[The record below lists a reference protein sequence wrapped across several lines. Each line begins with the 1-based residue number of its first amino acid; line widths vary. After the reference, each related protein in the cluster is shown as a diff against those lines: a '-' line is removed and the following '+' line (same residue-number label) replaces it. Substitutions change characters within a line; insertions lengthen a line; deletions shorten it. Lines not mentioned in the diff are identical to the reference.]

1 MLNWEGILNHELSS
15 GSTGACFGFAFKFPT
30 FDRIKTKQKTMEKFT
45 GIIGVVVLL
54 GAAYLLSNNRSKI
67 DFKLVFWGLALQLGF
82 ALFILK
88 TPIGLPFFE
97 FFDTAIKKLLS
108 FSDKGGDFLF
118 ASFITNQVETPL
130 INFAVRVLPT
140 IIFFSALIA
149 VLYHLG
155 VMQFVVKG
163 IAKLVQKTMGTSGSE
178 TLSVVASIFVGQ
190 TEAPLLVR
198 PFVKGMTKS
207 EIMTIMVGGF
217 ATVAGGVMAIYVAML
232 KDIPGI
238 AGHLMAASI
247 MSAPAAIVIAK
258 IMYPE
263 TEESET
269 KGTLKVN
276 VEKTADNVMEAL
288 GDGAIDGLKLA
299 ANIAAMLIAFVAM
312 IAMIDWLLE
321 FANTSLAEIF
331 GFIFRPLAW
340 CMGAPWNE
348 ADTLGTLLGEKIV
361 LTELIAYKDLSDI
374 RAAGE
379 LSDRT
384 AIIASYALCGFA
396 NFASIGIQMGGIGGI
411 APTRKKDISKIAL
424 KAMIGGAIASWI
436 TASIAGILI

>member
-1 MLNWEGILNHELSS
+1 
-15 GSTGACFGFAFKFPT
+15 
-30 FDRIKTKQKTMEKFT
+30 MERFT
-45 GIIGVVVLL
+45 GLIGIVVLL
-54 GAAYLLSNNRSKI
+54 GLAFLMSNNRKRI
-67 DFKLVFWGLALQLGF
+67 DYRLVLWGLTLQIGF

-88 TPIGLPFFE
+88 TPVGLPFFD
-97 FFDTAIKKLLS
+97 FFDMVINKLLS

-118 ASFITNQVETPL
+118 ASFATEQVEVPL

-155 VMQFVVKG
+155 IMQFIVKI
-163 IAKLVQKTMGTSGSE
+163 IAKGVQKTMGTSGSE
-178 TLSVVASIFVGQ
+178 TLSVVGSIFVGQ

-198 PFVKGMTKS
+198 PYVKGMTKS

-232 KDIPGI
+232 SDIPGI

-247 MSAPAAIVIAK
+247 MSAPAAIVVAK
-258 IMYPE
+258 IIYPE
-263 TEESET
+263 TEISET
-269 KGTLKVN
+269 KGTLSVN
-276 VEKTADNVMEAL
+276 IEKTADNAMEAL
-288 GDGAIDGLKLA
+288 GDGASDGMKLA
-299 ANIAAMLIAFVAM
+299 ANIGAMLIAFVAM
-312 IAMIDWLLE
+312 VAMIDGLLG
-321 FANTSLAEIF
+321 FANTSLAEVF

-340 CMGAPWNE
+340 CMGAPWEE
-348 ADTLGTLLGEKIV
+348 ADTLGTLLGEKIA
-361 LTELIAYKDLSDI
+361 LTELIAYKDLGQI
-374 RAAGE
+374 RAANAI
-379 LSDRT
+379 SDRT

-411 APTRKKDISKIAL
+411 APSRKKDISSLAF
-424 KAMIGGAIASWI
+424 KAMAGGAIASWI

>member
-1 MLNWEGILNHELSS
+1 
-15 GSTGACFGFAFKFPT
+15 
-30 FDRIKTKQKTMEKFT
+30 MERFT
-45 GIIGVVVLL
+45 GIIGIVVLL
-54 GAAYLLSNNRSKI
+54 GVAYLLSNNRSKI
-67 DFKLVFWGLALQLGF
+67 DYRLVVTGLGLQLLF

-97 FFDTAIKKLLS
+97 FFDGLIKNLLA

-118 ASFITNQVETPL
+118 ASFVTDQVEVPL

-140 IIFFSALIA
+140 IIFFSSLIA

-155 VMQFVVKG
+155 IMQFIVRI
-163 IAKLVQKTMGTSGSE
+163 IAKGVQKAMGTSGSE
-178 TLSVVASIFVGQ
+178 TLSVVGSIFVGQ

-198 PFVKGMTKS
+198 PYVKGMTKS

-232 KDIPGI
+232 SDIPGI

-269 KGTLKVN
+269 KGTLKVS
-276 VEKTADNVMEAL
+276 VEKTADNPMEAL
-288 GDGAIDGLKLA
+288 GDGATDGLKLA
-299 ANIAAMLIAFVAM
+299 ANIGAMLIAFVAM
-312 IAMIDWLLE
+312 IAMVDGLLS
-321 FANTSLAEIF
+321 FVNTSLSEVF

-340 CMGAPWNE
+340 CMGAPWEE
-348 ADTLGTLLGEKIV
+348 AGVLGTLLGEKIV
-361 LTELIAYKDLSDI
+361 LTELIAYKDLSVI
-374 RAAGE
+374 RADNL

-411 APTRKKDISKIAL
+411 APSRKKDISKIAL
-424 KAMIGGAIASWI
+424 KAMVGGALASWI